1 MKKFTL
7 IVLAV
12 IVIGGAVF
20 QFAGILEA
28 SPANPGHSAAEI
40 SAGAF
45 ESGTFSFPDNVGFG
59 TASIDANY
67 RITTAGGGI
76 KAESTDWP
84 AGYFSSA
91 SGYGLIVNSG
101 NVGIGTTDPGGPL
114 HVKSGATDII
124 KTDTSGRVT
133 MPNQPSFYAY
143 ATASQSDNTTDETPQ
158 KILLAGTRFNVGNH
172 WSTTDSRFTV
182 PVTGIYFFHG
192 EVRLNSLGAG
202 HYTWAKIFVNGN
214 AHVHGDLENSADAV
228 NYRQAAV
235 TAIIQLNAGDYVEFW
250 ETTYN
255 TTTTIIL
262 GENQTYF
269 MGYLIH

>member
-1 MKKFTL
+1 MIIHSNPTLRESKKSHLSRLFLSIFISIFIGLLTGAIYLFAFT
-7 IVLAV
+7 
-12 IVIGGAVF
+12 G
-20 QFAGILEA
+20 
-28 SPANPGHSAAEI
+28 PGTRQPGE
-40 SAGAF
+40 GD
-45 ESGTFSFPDNVGFG
+45 PDFWVRSS
-59 TASIDANY
+59 T
-67 RITTAGGGI
+67 
-76 KAESTDWP
+76 STDVYYT
-84 AGYFSSA
+84 G
-91 SGYGLIVNSG
+91 G
-101 NVGIGTTDPGGPL
+101 NVGIGTTEPGGPL

-143 ATASQSDNTTDETPQ
+143 ATATQSDNTTDETAQ

-172 WSTTDSRFTV
+172 WSTTDSRFTA

-192 EVRLNSLGAG
+192 EVRLDTLGAG

-255 TTTTIIL
+255 TATTISL
-262 GENQTYF
+262 GAYQTYF
-269 MGYLIH
+269 MGYLIQ